1 MLKLVKKIILKR
13 LKARHNKKQDGV
25 SQKLLLAEAEIAQ
38 VDFSH
43 FLRDSFWILIGIA
56 SAGFGLKG
64 FLLPNGFIDGG
75 VMGISLLTREITGF
89 SLPILIVL
97 INLPFLYMG
106 LNQMGKSFAIKSILA
121 IIGLALALQFIPYP
135 VVTTDKLLI
144 AVFGGFFL
152 GAGIGFSVRGGA
164 VIDGTEVLAIYLN
177 KRTGLSMGDIILIF
191 NVIIFLFGAY
201 ILSVEIALYAILTY
215 IVASKTVDFV
225 VEGVDEYTG
234 LTIISPNSEDIR
246 IMLTEK
252 MKKGVTIYSGKRGF
266 GKKGCTLEQT
276 DIIYTVVTRLEIAEL
291 EREIDKIDPGA
302 FIIYSSINAT
312 KGGYVKKRR
321 LDL

>member
-1 MLKLVKKIILKR
+1 MLKIIKKVILMR
-13 LKARHNKKQDGV
+13 LKAHHDKNQDGI

-38 VDFSH
+38 VDFKH
-43 FLRDSFWILIGIA
+43 FIRDSFWILIGIA

-75 VMGISLLTREITGF
+75 VMGISLLTKEVTGF

-97 INLPFLYMG
+97 INLPFLYLG
-106 LNQMGKSFAIKSILA
+106 LIQMGKQFAIKSVSA
-121 IIGLALALQFIPYP
+121 IILLALVLQFIPYP
-135 VVTTDKLLI
+135 IVTSDKLLI

-164 VIDGTEVLAIYLN
+164 VIDGAEVLAIYLN
-177 KRTGLSMGDIILIF
+177 KRIGLSMGDIVLIF
-191 NVIIFLFGAY
+191 NIIIFLFGAY

-215 IVASKTVDFV
+215 IVASKTIDFV

-234 LTIISPNSEDIR
+234 LTIISPESENLR
-246 IMLTEK
+246 LMLTEK
-252 MKKGVTIYSGKRGF
+252 MGKGVTIYSGKRGY

-276 DIIYTVVTRLEIAEL
+276 DIIYTVITRLEIAEL

-321 LDL
+321 LGH

>member
-1 MLKLVKKIILKR
+1 MIRVVKKIILKR
-13 LKARHNKKQDGV
+13 LKARHEKRKERI
-25 SQKLLLAEAEIAQ
+25 SQRLLLVELQIAEI
-38 VDFSH
+38 DFAH
-43 FLRDSFWILIGIA
+43 FLRDSFWILIGIS

-75 VMGISLLTREITGF
+75 VMGISLLTKEVTGF

-97 INLPFLYMG
+97 INLPFLYLG
-106 LNQMGKSFAIKSILA
+106 LSQMGRQFALKSIVA
-121 IIGLALALQFIPYP
+121 IIILALALQFIPYP
-135 VVTTDKLLI
+135 IVTTDKLLI

-152 GAGIGFSVRGGA
+152 GAGIGFAVRGGA

-177 KRTGLSMGDIILIF
+177 KKTGLSMGDIILIF
-191 NVIIFLFGAY
+191 NIIIFLFGAY

-225 VEGVDEYTG
+225 VEGIDEYTG
-234 LTIISPNSEDIR
+234 LTIISPKSEDIR
-246 IMLTEK
+246 VMITEK
-252 MKKGVTIYSGKRGF
+252 MKKGVTIYSGKRGY
-266 GKKGCTLEQT
+266 GKKGCSLEQT
-276 DIIYTVVTRLEIAEL
+276 DIIYTVITRLEIAEL

-321 LDL
+321 LDH

>member
-1 MLKLVKKIILKR
+1 MLKILNDLILRR
-13 LKARHNKKQDGV
+13 LKARHEKRKERI
-25 SQKLLLAEAEIAQ
+25 SQKLLLAELQIAQ
-38 VDFSH
+38 IDFTH
-43 FLRDSFWILIGIA
+43 FLKDSIWILIGIA

-75 VMGISLLTREITGF
+75 VMGISLLTKEVTGF

-97 INLPFLYMG
+97 INLPFLILG
-106 LNQMGKSFAIKSILA
+106 LNQMGRQFAFKSIIA
-121 IIGLALALQFIPYP
+121 IILLALAVQFIPYP
-135 VVTTDKLLI
+135 IVTSDKLLI

-152 GAGIGFSVRGGA
+152 GAGIGFAVRGGA
-164 VIDGTEVLAIYLN
+164 VIDGTEVLAIYLD
-177 KRTGLSMGDIILIF
+177 KKTGLSMGDIILLF
-191 NVIIFLFGAY
+191 NIIIFLFGAY

-234 LTIISPNSEDIR
+234 LTIISPNSEDLR
-246 IMLTEK
+246 LMLTEK
-252 MKKGVTIYSGKRGF
+252 MGKGVTIYSGKRGF

-276 DIIYTVVTRLEIAEL
+276 DIIYMVITRLEIAEL

-312 KGGYVKKRR
+312 KGGRVKKRR
-321 LDL
+321 LDH

>member
-1 MLKLVKKIILKR
+1 MLKIIKKAILKR
-13 LKARHNKKQDGV
+13 LKIRHDKNQERI
-25 SQKLLLAEAEIAQ
+25 SQKLLLSEAEIAQ
-38 VDFSH
+38 VDFNH

-75 VMGISLLTREITGF
+75 VMGISLLTREVTGF
-89 SLPILIVL
+89 SLAILIVL
-97 INLPFLYMG
+97 INLPFLYLG
-106 LNQMGKSFAIKSILA
+106 LSQMGKQFALKSIVA
-121 IIGLALALQFIPYP
+121 IILLALALQFIPYP

-152 GAGIGFSVRGGA
+152 GAGIGFAVRGGA

-177 KRTGLSMGDIILIF
+177 KKTGLSMGDIILIF

-201 ILSVEIALYAILTY
+201 ILTVEIALYAILTY

-234 LTIISPNSEDIR
+234 LTIISPESEDIR
-246 IMLTEK
+246 ILLTEK
-252 MKKGVTIYSGKRGF
+252 MSKGVTVYSGKRGY

-321 LDL
+321 LDH

>member
-1 MLKLVKKIILKR
+1 MLKFINKVILNRIRSRHKK
-13 LKARHNKKQDGV
+13 NKERI
-25 SQKLLLAEAEIAQ
+25 SQQLLLAELEIFKI
-38 VDFSH
+38 DLNH
-43 FLRDSFWILIGIA
+43 FIRDTFWILIGVA

-75 VMGISLLTREITGF
+75 VMGISLLTREVSGF

-97 INLPFLYMG
+97 INLPFLYLG
-106 LNQMGKSFAIKSILA
+106 LTHIGKQFAFKSIAAIIVLA
-121 IIGLALALQFIPYP
+121 IVLQFIPYP
-135 VVTTDKLLI
+135 IVTSDKLLI

-152 GAGIGFSVRGGA
+152 GAGIGLSVRGGA

-177 KRTGLSMGDIILIF
+177 KKTGLSIGDIILIF
-191 NVIIFLFGAY
+191 NIIIFLFGAY

-225 VEGVDEYTG
+225 VDGVDEYTG
-234 LTIISPNSEDIR
+234 LTIISPNSEDLR

-252 MKKGVTIYSGKRGF
+252 LKKGVTIYSGKRGF

-302 FIIYSSINAT
+302 FIIYSSIKAT

-321 LDL
+321 LDH